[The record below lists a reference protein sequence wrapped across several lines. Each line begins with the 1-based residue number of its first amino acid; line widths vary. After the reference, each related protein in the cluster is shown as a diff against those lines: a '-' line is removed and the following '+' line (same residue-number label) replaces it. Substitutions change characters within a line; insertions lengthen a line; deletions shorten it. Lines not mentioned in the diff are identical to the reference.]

1 MKLNLIILL
10 CVFTG
15 PLFAQNISGKFVP
28 PAGRVLVFA
37 GQDNISVGGTEK
49 YHNGYVDTIGVP
61 GASLTTFIFQRGGPM
76 ALDVHLRKE
85 QLQVLT
91 LKWNGPRVRCVRRL
105 IWMHRN

>member
-15 PLFAQNISGKFVP
+15 PLFAQDISGKFVP

-61 GASLTTFIFQRGGPM
+61 GGITHYVYFSDHQGIFVNIVSQ
-76 ALDVHLRKE
+76 
-85 QLQVLT
+85 
-91 LKWNGPRVRCVRRL
+91 
-105 IWMHRN
+105 